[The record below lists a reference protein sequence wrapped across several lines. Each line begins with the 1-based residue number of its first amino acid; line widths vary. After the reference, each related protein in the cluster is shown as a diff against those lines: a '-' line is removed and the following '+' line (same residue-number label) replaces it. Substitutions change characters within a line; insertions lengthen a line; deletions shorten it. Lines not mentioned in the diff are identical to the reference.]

1 MKQLYNLLL
10 ILTTVFFFACQE
22 DDEMSSLNG
31 KGYLRLQVGQNAELT
46 TKADEY
52 KSERIAVYIKDSED
66 KIVKQT
72 TDFDAEWKGTDIEL
86 STGEYT
92 IEAESYGWDGE
103 AGEDKAYYKGSTTVT
118 IEKDKPATAEVI
130 CYLANV
136 KVTVAFESSFLT
148 ALGDG
153 TITVQVQNVNG
164 QTTYKAM
171 DFSKSSEKQVAYFA
185 ATDIDVKYTVT
196 TDKGSNTETQEIRD
210 VKAKDHYIL
219 NFRLEQ
225 EGTENVTV
233 KVDPSMTLYEYT
245 FNVST
250 TPKNSAVL
258 SAGAWDRLAYL
269 TAENISVGTG
279 VSADGYKFQYRVAT
293 SDEEAAWTDLAA
305 TASETTEGKYTAMLT
320 GLAAATE
327 YQYRLVNGENVEIQ
341 KSSFTTEAAD
351 TRTALQNGGFE
362 DWCTIQTDGL
372 IGKVNTAYPN
382 ASADVKFWDTS
393 NTGANTMS
401 TNDPTSSVTEPVV
414 EGKHAAKL
422 ESKKVIVAF
431 AAASLY
437 TGTFGDVVMSSM
449 SATVNFGQPFTSR
462 PIALHGYYQYT
473 PKPIDNV
480 DQDRLDEAGLTVKQG
495 DMDECAIYIALTTG
509 VIEVDNSNVNKLFN
523 PNDDRVIAYGALPS
537 GAATNESSNNGYK
550 EFTIPLEYKEDKFG
564 ETPTH
569 IMVVCAAS
577 KYGDYMTGGEGSTL
591 LVDDF
596 SLIYDGE
603 PQIWDLSAN
612 N

>member
-1 MKQLYNLLL
+1 M
-10 ILTTVFFFACQE
+10 LTTVFFFACQQ
-22 DDEMSSLNG
+22 DDEVSSVNA

-52 KSERIAVYIKDSED
+52 NSERIAVYIKDSEN
-66 KIVKQT
+66 KIVDQT
-72 TDFDAEWKGTDIEL
+72 TDFDADWKGKEIEL
-86 STGEYT
+86 PVGEYT

-118 IEKDKPATAEVI
+118 IEKDKPASAEVI

-136 KVTVAFESSFLT
+136 KVTVAFEQDFLT

-185 ATDIDVKYTVT
+185 ATDINVKYTVT
-196 TDKGSNTETQEIRD
+196 TDKGSNTETKEIRD
-210 VKAKDHYIL
+210 VKARDHYIL

-233 KVDPSMTLYEYT
+233 KVDPTMTLYEYT

-279 VSADGYKFQYRVAT
+279 VSAEGYKFQYRVAT

-305 TASETTEGKYTAMLT
+305 TASTTTEGKYTAMLT
-320 GLAAATE
+320 GLTASTK

-341 KSSFTTEAAD
+341 KSADGFTTEAAD
-351 TRTALQNGGFE
+351 TRTALQNASFE
-362 DWCTIQTDGL
+362 QWSTVKAGL
-372 IGKVNTAYPN
+372 AGTVDTAFPN
-382 ASADVKFWDTS
+382 AAGDSYWDTS
-393 NTGANTMS
+393 NKGANS
-401 TNDPTSSVTEPVV
+401 ISRNDPTSSVTEPVV
-414 EGKHAAKL
+414 DGTYAAKL
-422 ESKKVIVAF
+422 ESKSIYGVL

-437 TGTFGDVVMSSM
+437 TGTFGAVDFSSLG
-449 SATVNFGQPFTSR
+449 ATLTFGQSFSSR
-462 PIALHGYYQYT
+462 PIALQGYYKYI
-473 PKPIDNV
+473 PKNV
-480 DQDRLDEAGLTVKQG
+480 DTVG
-495 DMDECAIYIALTTG
+495 DNLPEDATVSSGQPDQCSIYIALAKKSYE
-509 VIEVDNSNVNKLFN
+509 INNKDEDTFIN
-523 PNDDRVIAYGALPS
+523 FEEDENIIAYGALPS
-537 GAATNESSNNGYK
+537 GAATSGEGYTQ
-550 EFTIPLEYKEDKFG
+550 FTIPLQYKESQFG
-564 ETPTH
+564 ATPTH
-569 IMVVCAAS
+569 IIVVCSAS
-577 KYGDYMTGGEGSTL
+577 KYGDYMTGGVGSTL
-591 LVDDF
+591 YVDNF
-596 SLIYDGE
+596 SLVYDGE
-603 PQIWDLSAN
+603 PTIWDLSAN

>member
-1 MKQLYNLLL
+1 MKQLYSLLL
-10 ILTTVFFFACQE
+10 MLTTVFFFACQQ
-22 DDEMSSLNG
+22 DDEVSSVNA

-52 KSERIAVYIKDSED
+52 NSERIAVYIKDSEN
-66 KIVKQT
+66 KIVDQT
-72 TDFDAEWKGTDIEL
+72 TDFDADWKGKEIEL
-86 STGEYT
+86 PVGEYT

-118 IEKDKPATAEVI
+118 IEKDKPASAEVI

-136 KVTVAFESSFLT
+136 KVTVAFEQDFLT

-185 ATDIDVKYTVT
+185 ATDINVKYTVT
-196 TDKGSNTETQEIRD
+196 TDKGSNTETKEIRD
-210 VKAKDHYIL
+210 VKARDHYIL

-233 KVDPSMTLYEYT
+233 KVDPTMTLYEYT

-279 VSADGYKFQYRVAT
+279 VSAEGYKFQYRVAT

-305 TASETTEGKYTAMLT
+305 TASTTTEGKYTAMLT
-320 GLAAATE
+320 GLTASTK

-341 KSSFTTEAAD
+341 KSADGFTTEAAD
-351 TRTALQNGGFE
+351 TRTALQNASFE
-362 DWCTIQTDGL
+362 QWSTVKAGL
-372 IGKVNTAYPN
+372 AGTVDTAFPN
-382 ASADVKFWDTS
+382 AAGDSYWDTS
-393 NTGANTMS
+393 NKGANS
-401 TNDPTSSVTEPVV
+401 ISRNDPTSSVTEPVV
-414 EGKHAAKL
+414 DGTYAAKL
-422 ESKKVIVAF
+422 ESKSIYGVL

-437 TGTFGDVVMSSM
+437 TGTFGAVDFSSLG
-449 SATVNFGQPFTSR
+449 ATLTFGQSFSSR
-462 PIALHGYYQYT
+462 PIALQGYYKYI
-473 PKPIDNV
+473 PKNV
-480 DQDRLDEAGLTVKQG
+480 DTVG
-495 DMDECAIYIALTTG
+495 DNLPEDATVSSGQPDQCSIYIALAKKSYE
-509 VIEVDNSNVNKLFN
+509 INNKDEDTFIN
-523 PNDDRVIAYGALPS
+523 FEEDENIIAYGALPS
-537 GAATNESSNNGYK
+537 GAATSGEGYTQ
-550 EFTIPLEYKEDKFG
+550 FTIPLQYKESQFG
-564 ETPTH
+564 ATPTH
-569 IMVVCAAS
+569 IIVVCSAS
-577 KYGDYMTGGEGSTL
+577 KYGDYMTGGVGSTL
-591 LVDDF
+591 YVDNF
-596 SLIYDGE
+596 SLVYDGE
-603 PQIWDLSAN
+603 PTIWDLSAN